1 MIVPGK
7 EKVFVFILRQNAEKT
22 HPVFR
27 HSSPQLLLSR
37 DIHSFLEA
45 GRDVIQFAIEKSP
58 DIEGPLKKFE
68 NFNEKMVDINFLT
81 I

>member
-27 HSSPQLLLSR
+27 HSSPQLLLSGNTAR
-37 DIHSFLEA
+37 FSKQVEA
-45 GRDVIQFAIEKSP
+45 
-58 DIEGPLKKFE
+58 
-68 NFNEKMVDINFLT
+68 
-81 I
+81 